1 MAVVA
6 PKFSGDIMQVTA
18 LVDTRHDFG
27 DTSKDYAKEIGAAG
41 VNQYDCFQNFTNNIQ
56 RHKLFGDGAA
66 ARGLSQRLTSTCKA
80 RGNVLGTSPE
90 AEFVTYVEGQIGL
103 PNNPGNLEPA
113 RIVIGGLQL
122 NGNGAGGVSN
132 GNAAG
137 LGQGFVKVIIPSQTN
152 FPVANPDESYNIL
165 AGGQVDYQRYHRAIA
180 RALGWTDDARNPIPV
195 VVDTTKSLQYTSDP
209 YFIICRNRENI
220 TDPGPSSDMF
230 FPFVAEERVAD
241 VANGGARTY
250 TINGVRHKVSGAIA
264 APTITYTFSD
274 AQGGGSVTYTYGAR
288 GNKSPN
294 SIEVCKAKIK
304 DAVEEIINAS
314 AGTGVNYY
322 QTYNGGDM
330 PVAGTVAGLV
340 ALFNRD
346 CDIYNRL
353 GYRNINI
360 GAGDDNIENR
370 IVVPYVA
377 KRGGDQLQAESCN
390 SRITYVLK
398 RSRNIRGPQGGN
410 MGQEYVNVNIN
421 GDISDV
427 EIPVDIENC
436 IFWTYDRVAAIYA
449 VLRGITTVL
458 QNADKTAIIY
468 KQVARPTAAPFQ
480 IPLLWPPPPAVRQ
493 MGGRIPRP
501 LTKLKG
507 GVMCLRGTSNAEN
520 RGNGPVGPECFFDIF
535 EKLCTP
541 ITTTYDPF
549 SLLNFINYYLDTHFY
564 MLNINRNPLNSPD
577 FNNLTLSIDGCI
589 CQEINWGFQQVI
601 PDGRVLD
608 IPNTFQPAAGWPAAP
623 YNILFLRFNELHYTI
638 KYIGGA
644 NKTIRI
650 DFPTPRRRIL
660 NSEYNLIGVDGIL
673 SQIIV
678 PDAGRDNYFNY
689 IARRNEG
696 QIGGGAN
703 FYQKWAELQKSYKSD
718 AANKLF
724 IEFLELLSLCENQY
738 FVNRD
743 SADNFYVYNSIPVLH
758 GGHTQYQMMAFFD
771 TIIRYYNDRKLQSS
785 KLDTLLKCF
794 IYFPFLLQNAELDVI
809 LKDLSAYISLWF
821 EFEMVMNK
829 DIKLNE
835 EVNTLFK
842 TIINDTSKTLQKLQ
856 SELSGSDEKCADSLY
871 KIFPH
876 GYFVIKYNE
885 IKPTKNTTN
894 LIIPTRS
901 NTVHNLKN
909 IHTTRGKKRSFNNN
923 SGRPAPE
930 LSAPRQGLTGG
941 KRTTKKRRK
950 NKRKTHKKRKY

>member
-1 MAVVA
+1 MAA
-6 PKFSGDIMQVTA
+6 AIPPKFSGDIMEVAA

-27 DTSKDYAKEIGAAG
+27 DTSKDYSKEIDAGGA
-41 VNQYDCFQNFTNNIQ
+41 NQYDCFQNFTNNIQ
-56 RHKLFGDGAA
+56 RRKLFGDGVA
-66 ARGLSQRLTSTCKA
+66 ARALSQRLTSTCKA

-103 PNNPGNLEPA
+103 
-113 RIVIGGLQL
+113 IGI
-122 NGNGAGGVSN
+122 GAGAVS
-132 GNAAG
+132 AG
-137 LGQGFVKVIIPSQTN
+137 IPWRAGAILGQGFQKFSIPSRS
-152 FPVANPDESYNIL
+152 PPGAAVAYDINSLGRRPSE
-165 AGGQVDYQRYHRAIA
+165 QDYTLYHKEIA
-180 RALGWTDDARNPIPV
+180 THLGWTDDASRNPIPV
-195 VVDTTKSLQYTSDP
+195 VVDTTKSLQHNSDP
-209 YFIICRNRENI
+209 YFLICRNRENI

-230 FPFVAEERVAD
+230 FPFVAEERVINAG
-241 VANGGARTY
+241 NEGARTY
-250 TINGVRHKVSGAIA
+250 TINGVEHKVSGAIA

-353 GYRNINI
+353 GYRNINN

-427 EIPVDIENC
+427 EVPVDIENC
-436 IFWTYDRVAAIYA
+436 IFWTYDRVAAMYA
-449 VLRGITTVL
+449 VLRNITTVL

-468 KQVARPTAAPFQ
+468 KRIANHIAAPFQ
-480 IPLLWPPPPAVRQ
+480 IPLPWPAPPAVRQ
-493 MGGRIPRP
+493 MGGNIARP

-507 GVMCLRGTSNAEN
+507 GVMCLRGTSNAER
-520 RGNGPVGPECFFDIF
+520 RGNGPVGDACFYDIF

-541 ITTTYDPF
+541 TTATYDPF
-549 SLLNFINYYLDTHFY
+549 TLLNFINYYLDTTFY
-564 MLNINRNPLNSPD
+564 AINRRKNPLNSPD
-577 FNNLTLSIDGCI
+577 FNDLTLSIDGCI
-589 CQEINWGFQQVI
+589 CQEINWGFQQVT

-608 IPNTFQPAAGWPAAP
+608 IPNTFQPAAGWPAEP
-623 YNILFLRFNELHYTI
+623 YNILFLQFNRMHYRI
-638 KYIGGA
+638 QYIGGA
-644 NKTIRI
+644 NKTIRV
-650 DFPTPRRRIL
+650 DFPTPLRRRL
-660 NSEYNLIGVDGIL
+660 NAEYNLIGLGGIL
-673 SQIIV
+673 PTVIV
-678 PDAGRDNYFNY
+678 PGADRATYFDY
-689 IARRNEG
+689 IARRDENRA
-696 QIGGGAN
+696 GGGLN
-703 FYQKWAELQKSYKSD
+703 FYQKWAELQKSYKLD
-718 AANKLF
+718 AAKKIF
-724 IEFLELLSLCENQY
+724 IEFLELLSYCENQY

-743 SADNFYVYNSIPVLH
+743 SADNFYVYNPIPVLH

-794 IYFPFLLQNAELDVI
+794 IYFPFLLKNAKLDVI
-809 LKDLSAYISLWF
+809 LVDLRTYISLWF
-821 EFEMVMNK
+821 EFEMVMSN
-829 DIKLNE
+829 DIEPDE
-835 EVNTLFK
+835 EVNKLFES
-842 TIINDTSKTLQKLQ
+842 ILADSSKTLQTIQ
-856 SELSGSDEKCADSLY
+856 GELSSSDEKCADYLY
-871 KIFPH
+871 NKFPH

-885 IKPTKNTTN
+885 IKPTKNTVNAAPIITSSTLINSTN
-894 LIIPTRS
+894 SRSKKRRS
-901 NTVHNLKN
+901 NNN
-909 IHTTRGKKRSFNNN
+909 ISQRKLTRNE
-923 SGRPAPE
+923 SGVGHPAPE